1 MGLALRVWLRRLG
14 PGDAAALAAYRSH
27 PDVARYQS
35 WKTYTLLDAERL
47 CAAQEG
53 NEIGTPGT
61 WSQLAI
67 VLVESGEVI
76 GDCGLRFPGPDEPG
90 HDTEIELGITLSAAH
105 QGKGLATEA
114 LACIIELAFGRLKK
128 RAIHATVDAA
138 NVPAAA
144 LLMRAGFSR
153 AGDGAR
159 RVWFKGAWGEE
170 WDCVL
175 RKPEQDPTNA
185 VSAAR

>member
-1 MGLALRVWLRRLG
+1 MQSRVRLRRLEL
-14 PGDAAALAAYRSH
+14 GDAPAVASFRSD
-27 PDVARYQS
+27 PEVARYQS
-35 WKTYTLLDAERL
+35 WEAYSLADAELL

-61 WSQLAI
+61 WSQMAI

-76 GDCGLRFPGPDEPG
+76 GDCGLRFPGLDEPG
-90 HDTEIELGITLSAAH
+90 RGTEIEIGITLGRAFH
-105 QGKGLATEA
+105 GRGLATES

-153 AGDGAR
+153 AGDEAR

-170 WDCVL
+170 WDYVL
-175 RKPEQDPTNA
+175 RRSEEDPTNA